1 MKAVDMR
8 LQFRM
13 SQQLIRWRYTGFIC
27 GVSRPAHFTIKSLLS
42 HEVARERKRKVRPWS
57 DACWHHLHLPVNFS
71 WHEASEE
78 SRETDGETGRESMY
92 ECKLF
97 SHIIF
102 GLCLHRHSAGV
113 VRSSQ
118 NEARVMTMSG
128 WHTATCPHRHTN
140 QREHNATP
148 DPPQYECGYL
158 KDVSVTS
165 KLKGDWYCI

>member
-1 MKAVDMR
+1 MKAVDIMR
-8 LQFRM
+8 L
-13 SQQLIRWRYTGFIC
+13 C
-27 GVSRPAHFTIKSLLS
+27 GVGHPAHFTIKSLPS
-42 HEVARERKRKVRPWS
+42 YEVARERKRKVRPWS

-78 SRETDGETGRESMY
+78 SRETDGDTGRESMY

-118 NEARVMTMSG
+118 NEARWWQCQADKQQPAHTDTQTRENIMPHQTLNNMSVDT
-128 WHTATCPHRHTN
+128 W
-140 QREHNATP
+140 
-148 DPPQYECGYL
+148 
-158 KDVSVTS
+158 K
-165 KLKGDWYCI
+165 KLKGDWCCI